1 MPHTGYNPRDT
12 LEAHPMPTTRERHD
26 PWQAQLTYIIGH
38 QRPDLDAIASAMGYA
53 WCLKETGEENVTAAR
68 AGQVGAQAAFA
79 LEYFGVRPPRVLSS
93 AAPTFAHVA
102 SHQEP
107 VAPEASLAEAMARLA
122 QGERL
127 VPVVD
132 GEGHLLGGLTPL
144 ALARA
149 YAQVASGERQA
160 SGQTCRAYIEELPTL
175 AASDRVRDRRGAVL
189 RGGGEEFLIVEDNG
203 HYLGTATRQCLLEPP
218 RARLILV
225 DHNELSQA
233 VPGADEA
240 EIVGVLDHHRLGN
253 APTASPIPFV
263 VEPVGST
270 STLVAE
276 ACRQRDVTPPAEL
289 AGMLLSGILSDTLV
303 FRSPTV
309 TGRDKVAAEWLAKLS
324 HVDVQEYGLHLIQAS
339 PGLVDRSADDI
350 IDGDRKSYDMASR
363 RVSVAQVEVTGFGE
377 LPDRKAD
384 LLAALDVRRERES
397 LALICLMVTDVV
409 TIQSRL
415 LCRGEQALL
424 SNLPFARV
432 DHDEFD
438 LRGIVSRKKQLVPAL
453 QSALEELE

>member
-1 MPHTGYNPRDT
+1 MATP
-12 LEAHPMPTTRERHD
+12 RERHD
-26 PWQAQLTYIIGH
+26 PWHSELTYIIGH
-38 QRPDLDAIASAMGYA
+38 QRPDMDAIASAIGYA
-53 WCLKETGEENVTAAR
+53 WCLSQIRRRAAWSR
-68 AGQVGAQAAFA
+68 RGPGRSVRRRRLPWAISA
-79 LEYFGVRPPRVLSS
+79 LKPPRVLSS

-107 VAPEASLAEAMARLA
+107 VMPDAPLAEAMARLA

-132 GEGHLLGGLTPL
+132 GEGQSAGR
-144 ALARA
+144 ADAARA
-149 YAQVASGERQA
+149 RPRVCAGRRAASGTRRRRPAGHISRSCRPCPRATA
-160 SGQTCRAYIEELPTL
+160 SATG
-175 AASDRVRDRRGAVL
+175 AAALL
-189 RGGGEEFLIVEDNG
+189 RGGGEEFLIVEDDG

-225 DHNELSQA
+225 DHNELAQA

-253 APTASPIPFV
+253 APTALPIPFV

-276 ACRQRDVTPPAEL
+276 ACRRRDVTPPPEI

-309 TGRDKVAAEWLAKLS
+309 TAATEAAEWLAHLS
-324 HVDVQEYGLHLIQAS
+324 DVDVLEYGQHLIQAS

-350 IDGDRKSYDMASR
+350 VDGDRKNYEMAGQP
-363 RVSVAQVEVTGFGE
+363 VSVAQVEVTGLGE
-377 LPDRKAD
+377 LPSAKPICWPPWTPGGSS
-384 LLAALDVRRERES
+384 EG
-397 LALICLMVTDVV
+397 LALICLMVTDVI

-415 LCRGEQALL
+415 LCRGDRL
-424 SNLPFARV
+424 SVRPAVRPRRCQRVRAGRHRFAQKAARPGAARRAGRAGIESK
-432 DHDEFD
+432 DAKAFS
-438 LRGIVSRKKQLVPAL
+438 LRTV
-453 QSALEELE
+453 